1 MSRKSVVRIVLIMNR
16 ITKQYGTGDLP
27 SRVKLLVRL
36 CVFVA
41 LLLSLGIGSRANAT
55 DGNQH
60 VSISLSVSDDQNQP
74 VSGARIDLRLD
85 EKVVATAITDS
96 AGKAKVELP
105 GAGSYALLVS
115 KEGYLNVH
123 SLVAVKADN
132 GTQQVDVT
140 LPGNALSQQNTTVQA
155 TSPEAATE
163 QTASQVTLAPDQVKN
178 TPSRP
183 ATLTDALPLVPGVV
197 RDINGSLDIAGYSE
211 THSALLV
218 NSVDVSDPA
227 TGAFGL
233 SVPIDSVETISVSEM
248 PYLAQYGKFIAGVVT
263 AETRRGG
270 DKWSFSLNDPL
281 PEFRI
286 RSGHLVGL
294 RTASPRLN
302 FSGPLI
308 ANKVFLSEGSE
319 LLVYKQPVR
328 TLPFPFNETK
338 STAINSFTQ
347 IDAVLSPNQLL
358 TATFHIAP
366 QSLKYVGLS
375 FFNPQPVTP
384 NENIHSSTGT
394 ILHRLAISGGV
405 LQSTMALTKV
415 SSGVDPNGNETMQLT
430 PLGNLGSYF
439 SQQARNA
446 TRLQW
451 IENWAPNTL
460 HFLGEHRLQVGS
472 VLGYSEDEGQL
483 HSRPVQI
490 LDAQRT
496 LLQRIDFTSG
506 TPFSLA
512 EYEPAIYVQDH
523 WITNSNFSL
532 DLGVRLEEQTITH
545 TTRTAPRAG
554 FAWLPAK
561 TKTVIRGGI
570 GIFYDSVPLG
580 MYAFRNY
587 PEQIVTTY
595 DPSGSVIGGPVHYLN
610 LTDQQTSSKF
620 PLVDRAATSG
630 NFAPYSLSW
639 NVEAE
644 RPLNRLL
651 TLRFKYLQS
660 WAKDLITLQPGVV
673 QNQPALVLGSSG
685 SARTRQF
692 EFTAKIG
699 LDSRRQF
706 FFSYVRQFAHGDIST
721 TNPYVGDFPFPVV
734 RKNLRASLPSEIPNR
749 FLLWGIYR
757 LPWKMQVSP
766 QIEFRNGFPY
776 QPTNVF
782 QQYLESTSTQHRF
795 PKYFSLDLRVSKDFQ
810 VSKKY
815 AVRLSG
821 SFLNLTNHFNALDV
835 HSNIADPQFG
845 QFFGNYQRH
854 FLVDFDV
861 LY

>member
-1 MSRKSVVRIVLIMNR
+1 MM
-16 ITKQYGTGDLP
+16 KQVTQRFKTCTLS
-27 SRVKLLVRL
+27 SRVGLFVQL
-36 CVFVA
+36 CACLA
-41 LLLSLGIGSRANAT
+41 LLLSLGVEPCAYAAGGSR
-55 DGNQH
+55 Q
-60 VSISLSVSDDQNQP
+60 VLVSLSISDDRNQP

-85 EKVVATAITDS
+85 EKTVATAVTNS
-96 AGKAKVELP
+96 AGKANVELP
-105 GAGSYALLVS
+105 GAGSYVLSVS
-115 KEGYLNVH
+115 KQGYLKVQ

-132 GTQQVDVT
+132 GTQQMDVT
-140 LPGNALSQQNTTVQA
+140 LPGNALSQQNATVQG
-155 TSPEAATE
+155 TSPEAGTE
-163 QTASQVTLAPDQVKN
+163 QAASQATLTPDQVKD

-183 ATLTDALPLVPGVV
+183 ATLTDALPLIPGVV
-197 RDINGSLDIAGYSE
+197 RDINGNLDIAGYGE

-294 RTASPRLN
+294 RTASPRVN

-308 ANKVFLSEGSE
+308 ANKLFLSEGSE

-338 STAINSFTQ
+338 STALNSFSQ
-347 IDAVLSPNQLL
+347 IDAVLSPTQLL

-384 NENIHSSTGT
+384 NDNIHSSTGT

-405 LQSTMALTKV
+405 LQSTVALTKV
-415 SSGVDPNGNETMQLT
+415 SSGIDPNGSENMMLT
-430 PLGNLGSYF
+430 PVGNLGSYF
-439 SQQARNA
+439 SQQSRNA
-446 TRLQW
+446 TRMQW
-451 IENWAPNTL
+451 IENWAPSTL
-460 HFLGEHRLQVGS
+460 HFRGQHSLQVGS

-483 HSRPVQI
+483 HRRPVQI
-490 LDAQRT
+490 LDTNKT
-496 LLQRIDFTSG
+496 LLQRIDFTPG

-580 MYAFRNY
+580 IYAFRNY

-595 DPSGSVIGGPVHYLN
+595 DSSGKVIGGPVHYLN

-620 PLVDRAATSG
+620 PLIDRAPTSG

-651 TLRFKYLQS
+651 MLRVKYLQS
-660 WAKDLITLQPGVV
+660 WAQGLITLQPRVV
-673 QNQPALVLGSSG
+673 QNQSALVLGSSG

-692 EFTAKIG
+692 EFTARIG
-699 LDSRRQF
+699 AESRRQF

-734 RKNLRASLPSEIPNR
+734 RQNLRASLPSEIPNR
-749 FLLWGIYR
+749 FLLWGVYR

-766 QIEFRNGFPY
+766 QVEFRNSFPY

-782 QQYLESTSTQHRF
+782 QQYLAAMSAAQPRF

-815 AVRLSG
+815 AVRFSG

-835 HSNIADPQFG
+835 HANIADPQFG

-854 FLVDFDV
+854 FLIDFDV

>member
-1 MSRKSVVRIVLIMNR
+1 MNQVTQGSRRC
-16 ITKQYGTGDLP
+16 TFP
-27 SRVKLLVRL
+27 ACVRL
-36 CVFVA
+36 FVRLWACMA
-41 LLLSLGIGSRANAT
+41 LLLSLAVAPRAHAAGGSR
-55 DGNQH
+55 Q
-60 VSISLSVSDDQNQP
+60 VSISLFVFDEQNQP
-74 VSGARIDLRLD
+74 VSGARIDVRLD
-85 EKVVATAITDS
+85 EKIVTTAVTDS
-96 AGKAKVELP
+96 VGKANVELP
-105 GAGSYALLVS
+105 DVGSYVVSVS
-115 KEGYLNVH
+115 KQGYINFQ

-132 GTQQVDVT
+132 GTQEIDVT
-140 LPGNALSQQNTTVQA
+140 LPGNALSQQNATVQG
-155 TSPEAATE
+155 TSPEAGTE
-163 QTASQVTLAPDQVKN
+163 QAASQATLIPDQVKD

-183 ATLTDALPLVPGVV
+183 ATLTDALPLIPGVV
-197 RDINGSLDIAGYSE
+197 RDINGNLEIAGYGE

-233 SVPIDSVETISVSEM
+233 SIPIDSVETISVSEM

-286 RSGHLVGL
+286 RSGSLVGL
-294 RTASPRLN
+294 RTASPRVN

-308 ANKVFLSEGSE
+308 ANKLFLSEGGE

-338 STAINSFTQ
+338 STAINSFSQ
-347 IDAVLSPNQLL
+347 IDAVLSPTQLL

-375 FFNPQPVTP
+375 FFNPQPVAP
-384 NENIHSSTGT
+384 NDNIHSSTGT

-405 LQSTMALTKV
+405 LQSTVALTKV
-415 SSGVDPNGNETMQLT
+415 SSEIDPNGSENMMLT
-430 PLGNLGSYF
+430 PVGNLGSYF
-439 SQQARNA
+439 SQQSRNA

-451 IENWAPNTL
+451 IENWAPRTL
-460 HFLGEHRLQVGS
+460 HFRGQHNLQVGS
-472 VLGYSEDEGQL
+472 VLGYSEAEGQL

-490 LDAQRT
+490 LDAQKT
-496 LLQRIDFTSG
+496 LLQRIDFTPG

-523 WITNSNFSL
+523 WVTNSNFSL
-532 DLGVRLEEQTITH
+532 DLGARLEAQTITH

-580 MYAFRNY
+580 IYAFRNY
-587 PEQIVTTY
+587 PEQIVTSY
-595 DPSGSVIGGPVHYLN
+595 DSSGTVIGGPVHYLN
-610 LTDQQTSSKF
+610 LTDQLTYSKF
-620 PLVDRAATSG
+620 PLIDRSPTSG

-651 TLRFKYLQS
+651 TLRVKYLLS
-660 WAKDLITLQPGVV
+660 WAQDLITLQPRVV
-673 QNQPALVLGSSG
+673 QNQSALVLGSSG

-699 LDSRRQF
+699 AESRRQF
-706 FFSYVRQFAHGDIST
+706 FFSYVRQFAHGDISA

-734 RKNLRASLPSEIPNR
+734 RQNLRASLPSEIPNR
-749 FLLWGIYR
+749 FLLWGIYT

-766 QIEFRNGFPY
+766 QVEFRNGFPY

-782 QQYLESTSTQHRF
+782 QQYLASTSTQHRF

-815 AVRLSG
+815 AVRFSG
-821 SFLNLTNHFNALDV
+821 SFLNLTNHFNALDI
-835 HSNIADPQFG
+835 HSNVADPQYG

-854 FLVDFDV
+854 FLIDFDV